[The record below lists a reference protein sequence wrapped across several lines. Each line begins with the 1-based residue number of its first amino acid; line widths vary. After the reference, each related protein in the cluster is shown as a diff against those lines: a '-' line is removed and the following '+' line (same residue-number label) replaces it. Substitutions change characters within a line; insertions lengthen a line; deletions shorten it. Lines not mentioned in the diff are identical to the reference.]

1 MSVLITCLII
11 EQDIMAKYTIE
22 QCQDDLPSLL
32 TQKKNFFDG
41 KKDGSPSL
49 KLIFHP
55 PPLASEKLQ

>member
-1 MSVLITCLII
+1 MSVLIISIII
-11 EQDIMAKYTIE
+11 EQDILTKHTIE
-22 QCQDDLPSLL
+22 QCQDDLSSLL

-41 KKDGSPSL
+41 KKDGSPSV